1 MRKRIGVV
9 SDSHGD
15 RGRLEFALM
24 KMEAGGRLDALIHC
38 GDMASDADFIGGN
51 ILQVVAVRGN
61 CDGWMA
67 EASADMAVNIGGVN
81 FFVTHGHKY
90 GVKSDTD
97 TLASVAAGQGAQI
110 CCFGHTHIPCCEYR
124 YGVLML
130 NPGACYATGNCAVIV
145 TDGRGGFDVQMMTNY
160 D

>member
-1 MRKRIGVV
+1 MTKRIGVV

-15 RGRLEFALM
+15 RGRLEYALM

-67 EASADMAVNIGGVN
+67 EAPIDMRLDIGGVN
-81 FFVTHGHKY
+81 FYVTHGHKY
-90 GVKSDTD
+90 GVKSGTA
-97 TLASVAAGQGAQI
+97 TLASIATGQGAQI
-110 CCFGHTHIPCCEYR
+110 CCFGHTHIPHCAYEN
-124 YGVLML
+124 GVLML
-130 NPGACYATGNCAVIV
+130 NPGACFATGNCAVIV
-145 TDGRGGFDVQMMTNY
+145 TDGRGGDDVQMMTNF
-160 D
+160 